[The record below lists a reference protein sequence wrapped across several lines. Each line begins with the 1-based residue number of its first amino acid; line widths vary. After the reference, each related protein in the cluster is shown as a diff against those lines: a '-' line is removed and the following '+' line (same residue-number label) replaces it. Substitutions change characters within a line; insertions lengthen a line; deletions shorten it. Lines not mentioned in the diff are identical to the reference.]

1 MSVTRTPPFNVSTTT
16 HRALGKLIQLQ
27 FGPDFTL
34 RLKPAEASSLSFA
47 FVAVRDGVSPE
58 REIYM
63 SPLASDASFT
73 GLVDEDGI
81 TVMRPDA
88 PLHLNWTEV
97 STLAAALAAAI

>member
-1 MSVTRTPPFNVSTTT
+1 MAELPFSVSNVS

-47 FVAVRDGVSPE
+47 FVAVRDGISPE

-81 TVMRPDA
+81 TILTPSG
-88 PLHLNWTEV
+88 PLPLDWPQVTMLA
-97 STLAAALAAAI
+97 STLAAVI